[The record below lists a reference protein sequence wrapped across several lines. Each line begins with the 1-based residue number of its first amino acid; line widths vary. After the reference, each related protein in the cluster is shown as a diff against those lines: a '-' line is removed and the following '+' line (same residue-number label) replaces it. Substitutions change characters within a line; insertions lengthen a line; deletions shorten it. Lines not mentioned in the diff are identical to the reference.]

1 MYEHASGCSAP
12 SQTKHFGSTK
22 ACKSPHRR
30 RHEVARLPRVIAV
43 FAMSALTLL
52 VVFQASSAGGS
63 RRAEE
68 LAALASKAF
77 ESGDLVEA
85 ERALLQALDID
96 PGNPYYATALGEVY
110 RTLGKADLAI
120 AQLEKALRVLP
131 GEFRIR
137 YTLAQAY
144 QNTDDDAKAL
154 EVLEGVQPPDS
165 LRGPW
170 TFTQGFSLFRLG
182 RLEAAETKFQHLL
195 RNDLMQGPA
204 NFFVANCHFARHQFA
219 EALHYYDK
227 AIALGNVPEN
237 RHYYDKAIA
246 LGNVPENRL
255 LNVYWYNYG
264 LAFYHLG
271 RFRRCAGAF
280 RESIQLHSHD
290 PLPWLFLGRCEAESG
305 NFKEAIAAFE
315 TLIKGDPDFSPAYFQ
330 LARLHVEYGDKQRAQ
345 ELFQKVAD
353 LKKREV
359 RQEQLSYQLKLTN
372 K

>member
-1 MYEHASGCSAP
+1 MN
-12 SQTKHFGSTK
+12 
-22 ACKSPHRR
+22 
-30 RHEVARLPRVIAV
+30 RLSRVIALY
-43 FAMSALTLL
+43 AMSALTLL
-52 VVFQASSAGGS
+52 VVFQVSSAGES

-85 ERALLQALDID
+85 ESALLQALDID
-96 PGNPYYATALGEVY
+96 PANPYFVTALGEVY
-110 RTLGKADLAI
+110 RTQGKVDLAI
-120 AQLEKALRVLP
+120 NQLEKALRVLP
-131 GEFRIR
+131 REFRIR

-144 QNTDDDAKAL
+144 QSTDDDAKAL
-154 EVLEGVQPPDS
+154 EVLEGFQPADS

-182 RLEAAETKFQHLL
+182 RLEAAESKFHDLI

-204 NFFVANCHFARHQFA
+204 IFFVANCHFARHQFA
-219 EALHYYDK
+219 EALHYYEK
-227 AIALGNVPEN
+227 AIAV
-237 RHYYDKAIA
+237 
-246 LGNVPENRL
+246 GNVPENRL

-271 RFRRCAGAF
+271 QFRRCAGAF
-280 RESIQLHSHD
+280 RKSIQLHPHD

-305 NFKEAIAAFE
+305 NFKESINAFE

-330 LARLHVEYGDKQRAQ
+330 LARLHVEYGDKERAK

-359 RQEQLSYQLKLTN
+359 QRQEQLSYQLKLTN
-372 K
+372 E

>member
-22 ACKSPHRR
+22 ARKSPHRG
-30 RHEVARLPRVIAV
+30 RHEVDRLPRVIAV

-52 VVFQASSAGGS
+52 VVFQVSSAGES

-85 ERALLQALDID
+85 KRALLQALDID
-96 PGNPYYATALGEVY
+96 PDNPYYATALGEVY

-154 EVLEGVQPPDS
+154 EVLEGFQPPDS

-182 RLEAAETKFQHLL
+182 SLEAAETKFHDLL
-195 RNDLMQGPA
+195 HNDLIQGPA

-219 EALHYYDK
+219 DALHYY
-227 AIALGNVPEN
+227 E
-237 RHYYDKAIA
+237 KAIA

-255 LNVYWYNYG
+255 LNAYWYNYG

-305 NFKEAIAAFE
+305 NFKEAIVAFE

-330 LARLHVEYGDKQRAQ
+330 LARLHVEYGDKQRAK

-359 RQEQLSYQLKLTN
+359 QQQEQLSYQLKLTN